1 LRHDP
6 RIASTLARTLFS
18 TVHGTVSIYTR
29 RHIHGCQLRSP
40 DDNRCACPKWI
51 YAKARDGRA
60 SQQAANTPSF
70 TEACELALK
79 ILKGFDPEIQAAR
92 EIIARTEVCCVIHPA
107 TKMVCPRCIA
117 AKGGRATART
127 HSHAELAAYGRMG
140 GRPKKQS

>member
-40 DDNRCACPKWI
+40 DDNRCAC
-51 YAKARDGRA
+51 
-60 SQQAANTPSF
+60 QQAANTPSF